1 MGFKYPDNV
10 LKWGCPVSGLLCDRP
25 NMVISTR
32 RVIFQPPNLETI
44 NADLKKAGPFPMLTN
59 YKHQKSCFSG
69 GSCRGSRI
77 IWVWRPP
84 LQLCQQPDLFG
95 SWHQSAKSPM
105 AQTMKWLN
113 PAMAGCLKTGQ
124 DRVPRERHRDSM
136 GIYDQEKF
144 DWFVKNGEG
153 VDWTWGVWSGNYL
166 ESMLISEAKNYELW
180 FYTNFTTKKNWACK
194 WPAALAVT
202 LSNHPLD
209 GCSTPFW
216 PGWLSTGRQKIQPK

>member
-10 LKWGCPVSGLLCDRP
+10 LKWGCPVSGLLCDRH

-69 GSCRGSRI
+69 GSCRGSQI

-84 LQLCQQPDLFG
+84 LQLCQQQDLFG

-105 AQTMKWLN
+105 AQAMKWLN
-113 PAMAGCLKTGQ
+113 PATAGCLKTGQ
-124 DRVPRERHRDSM
+124 DRVSRERHRDSM

-144 DWFVKNGEG
+144 D
-153 VDWTWGVWSGNYL
+153 
-166 ESMLISEAKNYELW
+166 
-180 FYTNFTTKKNWACK
+180 
-194 WPAALAVT
+194 
-202 LSNHPLD
+202 
-209 GCSTPFW
+209 
-216 PGWLSTGRQKIQPK
+216 